1 MKALVNIRRHPYEIA
16 KIQSQI
22 VIMFVFYFF
31 ASGILQ
37 YIVFLEIHFQNQ
49 SRFSFVQIMSP
60 IQNSLAGYLDI
71 DTSAITMAIDYNRT
85 WYTIAS
91 YKIIL
96 IALVSFNASSF
107 GKIAYSF
114 LRKLACDV
122 CSRKQTLQ
130 CRMNY
135 WLEG

>member
-1 MKALVNIRRHPYEIA
+1 
-16 KIQSQI
+16 
-22 VIMFVFYFF
+22 MFVFYFF

-37 YIVFLEIHFQNQ
+37 SIAFLELQFQDGTT
-49 SRFSFVQIMSP
+49 FSFANIIRP
-60 IQNSLAGYLDI
+60 IQTALVGYLEI
-71 DTSAITMAIDYNRT
+71 DSKRIGMATDYNRQ
-85 WYTIAS
+85 WYSIVS

-96 IALVSFNASSF
+96 ISLVSFNASSF

-114 LRKLACDV
+114 LRKVACDIYA
-122 CSRKQTLQ
+122 RKQQLQ